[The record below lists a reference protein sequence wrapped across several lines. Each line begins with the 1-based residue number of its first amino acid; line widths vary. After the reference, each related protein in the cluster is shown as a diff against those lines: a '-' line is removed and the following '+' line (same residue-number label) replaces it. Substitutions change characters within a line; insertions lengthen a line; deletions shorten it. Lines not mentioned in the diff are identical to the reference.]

1 MADKNITIYDVAKT
15 AKTSLTTVSRVL
27 NHPEKVSPE
36 TKKKILRVIEQLGFK
51 PNSVAQSLASRKS
64 RTIGIMITDFSRLSI
79 ANVFNGIIDVGNTYG
94 YNIKIYPVI
103 HEDDIDSNME
113 KIVSDQINGFIYVN
127 EELSSKNIVN
137 ITQILKANKIPSVF
151 ANVSSKDKDISTV
164 HIDYTKATYDLTRK
178 FISRGKKNIYLIST
192 SKKYA
197 LNKYK
202 ERGYTMAMD
211 EAGMVPLIIKTAD
224 EPQIIKDH
232 IIELFSDKKID
243 AAIITNDYIALAVMN
258 TFRELGM
265 KIPED
270 IEFAGCQNTI
280 VSQLARPSLT
290 SIDFP
295 MYDIGAVSM
304 RLLTKIMDE
313 GETVDNVCL
322 PFTIIK
328 RNSTTF

>member
-15 AKTSLTTVSRVL
+15 ANTSLTTVSRVL
-27 NHPEKVSPE
+27 NHPEKVSKQ
-36 TKKKILRVIEQLGFK
+36 TKDKILKVIEELGFK
-51 PNSVAQSLASRKS
+51 PNSVAQTLASRKS

-79 ANVFNGIIDVGNTYG
+79 ANVFNGILDVGNTYG

-103 HEDDIDSNME
+103 HEDDIDSNLE
-113 KIVSDQINGFIYVN
+113 KIISDQINGFIYVN
-127 EELSSKNIVN
+127 EELSSKNIVY
-137 ITQILKANKIPSVF
+137 ITQILKANHIPSVF

-164 HIDYTKATYDLTRK
+164 HIDYTKAVYDLTRK
-178 FISRGKKNIYLIST
+178 FISQGKKNIYFFST

-202 ERGYTMAMD
+202 ERGYVMALEEM
-211 EAGMVPLIIKTAD
+211 GMSPLIIKTAD
-224 EPQIIKDH
+224 EPCIVKDH
-232 IIELFSDKKID
+232 ITELFKDKPID
-243 AAIITNDYIALAVMN
+243 AAIATNDYLALAVMKAL
-258 TFRELGM
+258 TEMGK

-270 IEFAGCQNTI
+270 IEFAGCQNTTI
-280 VSQLARPSLT
+280 AELAIPSLT

-313 GETVDNVCL
+313 GIEADNINL